1 MGKEKKLSFEFTKGI
16 IWGFVLCALMS
27 VCGCKTQY
35 VAVEKVRTDTLYKS
49 KLMHD
54 SIHIHDSVSVYM
66 QGDTRYHDR
75 WRTEY
80 IYKLERDTLLDIRR
94 DSIPFPYP
102 VEKRISVTPSWVWY
116 ILLYAVAATILIMW
130 FAKRKR

>member
-1 MGKEKKLSFEFTKGI
+1 MFNIAKGI
-16 IWGFVLCALMS
+16 IWGLALCVLITLI
-27 VCGCKTQY
+27 CGCKTQY
-35 VAVEKVRTDTLYKS
+35 VTVEKVRTDTLYKS

-54 SIHIHDSVSVYM
+54 SIHIHDSVLVYM

-116 ILLYAVAATILIMW
+116 MLLYAVAATIILVFLI
-130 FAKRKR
+130 KRKL

>member
-1 MGKEKKLSFEFTKGI
+1 MFNIAKGI
-16 IWGFVLCALMS
+16 IWGLALCVLITLI
-27 VCGCKTQY
+27 CGCKTQY
-35 VAVEKVRTDTLYKS
+35 VTVEKVRTDTLYKS

-94 DSIPFPYP
+94 DSIPFPYL

-116 ILLYAVAATILIMW
+116 MLLYAVAATIILVFLI
-130 FAKRKR
+130 KRKL